1 MFEGKF
7 HKIGLMLSGKK
18 IVLCNNG
25 PGTTDFGAISE
36 YFIDLREK
44 SVRIE

>member
-7 HKIGLMLSGKK
+7 HKIGLMLSGKR

-36 YFIDLREK
+36 YFIYL
-44 SVRIE
+44 